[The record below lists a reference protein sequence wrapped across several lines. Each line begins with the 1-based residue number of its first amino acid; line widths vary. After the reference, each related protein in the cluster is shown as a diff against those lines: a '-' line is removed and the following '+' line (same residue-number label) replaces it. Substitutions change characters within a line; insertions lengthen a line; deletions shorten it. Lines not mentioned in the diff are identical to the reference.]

1 MDDIMMPET
10 CRKDRKG
17 VDRMETV
24 KFWLAGDC
32 EQVLEGTRLVC
43 NRLGACLDEAGVQ
56 LRAKKSDCLE
66 VCREAGVLTVKYSIL
81 PEFFRGLAIAI
92 HQLRVGEEKAI
103 LERRCFDTCGAM
115 LDVSRNMVM
124 TVETVKDFIQL
135 MALMGYNMLMLYT
148 EDTYEMEKYPYFGY
162 MRGAYTKEEI
172 RQIDAYAAIF
182 GLELI
187 PCIQTLSHL
196 TTALRWPYA
205 KPFAN
210 TASTLYVGKE
220 ETYSF
225 IEDMLLTVK
234 DCFTSRRVHIGMD
247 EAGDISLGKRLKVEG
262 YTSGLELMTEH
273 LQKVCALAEKH
284 GLEPMM
290 WSDMFYKFG
299 HLGGD
304 YDATSRMPEGL
315 AEQIPQNI
323 EMVYWDYCMEDSAVT
338 DLFLQRHARDLGRK
352 TLFAGGIWT
361 WNRLVPNYDKT
372 FTTARSQL
380 RACKNAGVK
389 EVFVTQWSATCGMC
403 DIYAILPG
411 LQIWA
416 EECYHDCVSDA
427 QLASGFEICTGCRL
441 EDFLALG
448 LDEFSQTEKDAYM
461 LEGCFCINSSVQ
473 HFYND
478 ILQGLFDK
486 TLSGYDFAGHYSRC
500 LEQLKRLPAMGK
512 YEPVFEKGRV
522 LAEILR
528 IKSTLGP
535 EMTEAYRKED
545 KQALAGHMRK
555 LEELLGWYKRYHAL
569 AYETWHSQYKP
580 FGWEGCDMI
589 LGGVEARV
597 NSAIH
602 RLDDYLQGRTEALP
616 ELEAERLYYNGIE
629 KPLMETGSLRPI
641 WSAGTAW

>member
-247 EAGDISLGKRLKVEG
+247 EAGDISLGKRLKAEG

-273 LQKVCALAEKH
+273 
-284 GLEPMM
+284 
-290 WSDMFYKFG
+290 
-299 HLGGD
+299 
-304 YDATSRMPEGL
+304 
-315 AEQIPQNI
+315 
-323 EMVYWDYCMEDSAVT
+323 
-338 DLFLQRHARDLGRK
+338 
-352 TLFAGGIWT
+352 
-361 WNRLVPNYDKT
+361 
-372 FTTARSQL
+372 
-380 RACKNAGVK
+380 
-389 EVFVTQWSATCGMC
+389 
-403 DIYAILPG
+403 
-411 LQIWA
+411 
-416 EECYHDCVSDA
+416 
-427 QLASGFEICTGCRL
+427 
-441 EDFLALG
+441 
-448 LDEFSQTEKDAYM
+448 
-461 LEGCFCINSSVQ
+461 
-473 HFYND
+473 
-478 ILQGLFDK
+478 
-486 TLSGYDFAGHYSRC
+486 
-500 LEQLKRLPAMGK
+500 
-512 YEPVFEKGRV
+512 
-522 LAEILR
+522 
-528 IKSTLGP
+528 
-535 EMTEAYRKED
+535 
-545 KQALAGHMRK
+545 
-555 LEELLGWYKRYHAL
+555 
-569 AYETWHSQYKP
+569 
-580 FGWEGCDMI
+580 
-589 LGGVEARV
+589 
-597 NSAIH
+597 
-602 RLDDYLQGRTEALP
+602 
-616 ELEAERLYYNGIE
+616 
-629 KPLMETGSLRPI
+629 
-641 WSAGTAW
+641 